1 MKERGITADVF
12 VAKGTRA
19 VDLADLARRARRS
32 DAILVQK
39 KLFSRWKL
47 PLLLGSAPL
56 LFDLDDAVFA
66 VSPDER
72 ERFGEE
78 RAEARARSRRRRLAA
93 VLKRSRKV
101 IAGNPFLADYASRHA
116 RDVAVLPTGVDLRP
130 FPEDAIGRARQAR
143 RGSAA
148 PRIGWVGRK
157 AQRSTI
163 RGSAIATRLTTT
175 VVRTSTRVSTCCP
188 CFTGASRSI
197 GIPRTPR

>member
-1 MKERGITADVF
+1 MRLLCVLNGGVDHPSSRLRILQHLDHLKERGITADVF

-56 LFDLDDAVFA
+56 LFDLDDAVFV

-101 IAGNPFLADYASRHA
+101 IAGNPFPARPPQYIRAQFYRYQFAPPGDPTHAWWKRTWLGSWAD
-116 RDVAVLPTGVDLRP
+116 G
-130 FPEDAIGRARQAR
+130 
-143 RGSAA
+143 
-148 PRIGWVGRK
+148 
-157 AQRSTI
+157 
-163 RGSAIATRLTTT
+163 
-175 VVRTSTRVSTCCP
+175 TSDYR
-188 CFTGASRSI
+188 
-197 GIPRTPR
+197 